1 MKCSLCSSN
10 EEESEFHL
18 LRCDTIITEQDV
30 KHDINEVEYLDIFSD
45 LKTQI
50 RAVKLWKRI
59 FRIRK
64 WKMENRKLSNDG
76 HQVHHLSAS
85 YSGNSTVTVDA
96 SPLDGDSSTT
106 LQSQLLYVYD
116 FGT

>member
-10 EEESEFHL
+10 EDKSGFHL
-18 LRCDTIITEQDV
+18 LQCDNIITELDV

-45 LKTQI
+45 LKKQI

-85 YSGNSTVTVDA
+85 YAGNSTVTVDA

-106 LQSQLLYVYD
+106 VQSQLLNVYD